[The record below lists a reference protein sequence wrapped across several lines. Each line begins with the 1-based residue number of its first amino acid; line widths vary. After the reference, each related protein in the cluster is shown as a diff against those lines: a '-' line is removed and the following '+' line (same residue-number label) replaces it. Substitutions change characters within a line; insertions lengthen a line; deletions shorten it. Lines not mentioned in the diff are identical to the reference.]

1 MRRLAV
7 AVYVA
12 AVTGWMGWMLWLPAR
27 LDAGPASGTLAVAA
41 ALTYQ
46 AGGVVCHQDPGR
58 SFHRGRMPLP
68 VCARCTGL
76 YGAAAAGGVAA
87 VAWAWRRGQRRDV
100 PLRLVRLGLLAAA
113 APMAV
118 SWGLEWAG
126 GVAVGSGVRA
136 LTAVPSGAAVSALIV
151 LALLG
156 DPLTDKAPVSGVH

>member
-1 MRRLAV
+1 MC
-7 AVYVA
+7 
-12 AVTGWMGWMLWLPAR
+12 WMVWLPAR
-27 LDAGPASGTLAVAA
+27 LDAGPVSGSLAVAA
-41 ALTYQ
+41 ALTYR

-76 YGAAAAGGVAA
+76 YGAAAAGGIAA
-87 VAWAWRRGQRRDV
+87 FALAGWAGRRGRRRDV
-100 PLRLVRLGLLAAA
+100 PLRVVRLGLLAAA

-126 GVAVGSGVRA
+126 GVAMASGVRA
-136 LTAVPSGAAVSALIV
+136 ITAVPAGGAVSALIV

-156 DPLTDKAPVSGVH
+156 DPLTDKAPVSGVPGVH